1 MSAARNPATV
11 ESSLRIETGFAPEE
25 RAAIVDDWGKLDS
38 RLRSFP
44 DGTVELVLSVKE
56 RETPSQ
62 RAVLEARIDG
72 FQPMVAT
79 STLAD
84 LRAALDDLRDD
95 VVRQITDAKNRS
107 EPRNNRALRQPT
119 S

>member
-1 MSAARNPATV
+1 MSAAHDPATV
-11 ESSLRIETGFAPEE
+11 ESSLRVEAGFAPEE
-25 RAAIVDDWGKLDS
+25 RAAIVEDWGKLDS

-44 DGTVELVLSVKE
+44 DGTVELLLSVKE

-62 RAVLEARIDG
+62 RAVLEAHIDG
-72 FQPMVAT
+72 YAPMVAT

-95 VVRQITDAKNRS
+95 LVRQITDAKNRS
-107 EPRNNRALRQPT
+107 EPRHNRALREPT
-119 S
+119 R